1 MYEVY
6 ELANM
11 VASYENYLGFIIA
24 EGGFLSLAIKICI
37 IEVYLLKCDFEI
49 NLIYK

>member
-6 ELANM
+6 ELMNM
-11 VASYENYLGFIIA
+11 VTSNKNCFGFIIA
-24 EGGFLSLAIKICI
+24 EGGFLSIAIKICI
-37 IEVYLLKCDFEI
+37 IEVYLLILKI